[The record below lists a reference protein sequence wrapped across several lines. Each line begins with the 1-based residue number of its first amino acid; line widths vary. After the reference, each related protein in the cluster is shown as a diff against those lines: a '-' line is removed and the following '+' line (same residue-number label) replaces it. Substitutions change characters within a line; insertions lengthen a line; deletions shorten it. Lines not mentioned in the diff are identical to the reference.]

1 MCPVMNDV
9 SWNDWNDRGTPPGH
23 QYPISEAQNNK
34 TTNPHEDLLE
44 FLNNRFDRDYVEP
57 NVACFF
63 FPPRSSGSSWPQLA
77 RFNVRVSELESALQA
92 ISLSE
97 FRETVCRG
105 MKSQNYMKILK
116 SYETRYIMSSK
127 LGKEF
132 INQSFQNIAP
142 ATFVVEMFLF
152 LFIDLMI
159 SHHGRCPKG
168 QNIRSIDTSL
178 KLLSKFQS
186 TLAIQGSWKHDETCA
201 TIQSQYLRM
210 ELPQFFEVF
219 FKMAAWSL
227 VGCDGLIWNWCWL
240 EQSCRRVGSELIYL
254 G

>member
-1 MCPVMNDV
+1 M
-9 SWNDWNDRGTPPGH
+9 
-23 QYPISEAQNNK
+23 
-34 TTNPHEDLLE
+34 TTWSLTWHVFFSLQTVAAHG
-44 FLNNRFDRDYVEP
+44 LNF
-57 NVACFF
+57 
-63 FPPRSSGSSWPQLA
+63 A

-97 FRETVCRG
+97 FRETVCNG

-210 ELPQFFEVF
+210 ELP
-219 FKMAAWSL
+219 
-227 VGCDGLIWNWCWL
+227 
-240 EQSCRRVGSELIYL
+240 
-254 G
+254 

>member
-1 MCPVMNDV
+1 MFHEMIEIQGN
-9 SWNDWNDRGTPPGH
+9 STWTS
-23 QYPISEAQNNK
+23 ISNIRSPKQQNNK

-63 FPPRSSGSSWPQLA
+63 SLQTVAAHGLNLPGSMSGSASWKVHCR
-77 RFNVRVSELESALQA
+77 RFLCQNSVKLYANV
-92 ISLSE
+92 
-97 FRETVCRG
+97 CNG

-227 VGCDGLIWNWCWL
+227 VGCDGLIWN
-240 EQSCRRVGSELIYL
+240 
-254 G
+254 